1 MQPGENEPE
10 EAAYAR
16 LDSDLAVRR
25 WVTPWQAAPEP
36 VAVEEGAP
44 WWWAGDEEA
53 SQSMLAAYGVTL

>member
-25 WVTPWQAAPEP
+25 WVTPWQVAPEP
-36 VAVEEGAP
+36 VAVEDGAP
-44 WWWAGDEEA
+44 WWWQGDEDA
-53 SQSMLAAYGVTL
+53 SQSFLVAQGVTL